1 MSWSVSLER
10 ECWSF
15 VRAIICESHQNVRRR
30 APSLS
35 RDACCADMVADA
47 SGERSMDAD
56 EAGQLDW
63 WVELT
68 PPLPQTP
75 FRKAPLPMIA
85 AGSVIPPGI
94 PQAHGQG
101 QQIHTPTSGQTGCNG
116 TMHAAH
122 IFRTNREVYY
132 VGNSVFV
139 LGSRKSWGSKPGQ
152 RETSGVGR
160 GLPSYLQIV
169 F

>member
-1 MSWSVSLER
+1 MSLER

-15 VRAIICESHQNVRRR
+15 VRVIICERHQNVRRR

-68 PPLPQTP
+68 PPPPPDSLPQ
-75 FRKAPLPMIA
+75 
-85 AGSVIPPGI
+85 SSPPHNSG
-94 PQAHGQG
+94 GVSD
-101 QQIHTPTSGQTGCNG
+101 TSWV
-116 TMHAAH
+116 
-122 IFRTNREVYY
+122 R
-132 VGNSVFV
+132 
-139 LGSRKSWGSKPGQ
+139 
-152 RETSGVGR
+152 
-160 GLPSYLQIV
+160 
-169 F
+169 